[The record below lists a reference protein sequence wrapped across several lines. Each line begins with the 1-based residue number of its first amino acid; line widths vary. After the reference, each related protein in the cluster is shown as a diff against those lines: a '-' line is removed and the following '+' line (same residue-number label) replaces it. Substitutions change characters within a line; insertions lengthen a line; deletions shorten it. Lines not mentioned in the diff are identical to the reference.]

1 MLLPPLRFHFL
12 LEELIHMRQEKEM
25 QKEQAKL
32 WLAGEVLIYPEN
44 PGDSARKLSELIKYF
59 SKVAEHK

>member
-1 MLLPPLRFHFL
+1 
-12 LEELIHMRQEKEM
+12 MRQEKEM

-59 SKVAEHK
+59 NKVAEHK